1 MNTEFKKW
9 FIAERGKA
17 LATVLLTRR
26 EDLLVKET
34 KEENGLDYTVHIKT
48 PDNLG
53 DQPFG
58 VYVEASMTPVTLDGA
73 NKQLKPVM
81 EKVQSI
87 GRFAFPVC
95 VFYFTVKDDEGYYAW
110 AYEPVVPAEGGL
122 KLLLPAEAHCRKLNN
137 ESLAEIVSA
146 VKKWYD
152 IFHRTITSL
161 GNIEQAEVSV
171 GRKR

>member
-1 MNTEFKKW
+1 MNAEMKKW

-17 LATVLLTRR
+17 LALVLLTRR
-26 EDLLVKET
+26 DDLLVKET

-58 VYVEASMTPVTLDGA
+58 VYVASGMTPVTLDGA
-73 NKQLKPVM
+73 SKQLQPVM

-95 VFYFTVKDDEGYYAW
+95 VFYFTVKDDEGYHAW
-110 AYEPVVPAEGGL
+110 AYEPFVTPEGTL
-122 KLLLPAEAHCRKLNN
+122 KLLLPAEARCRKLNN

-146 VKKWYD
+146 VQRWYEG
-152 IFHRTITSL
+152 FYSTRTTS
-161 GNIEQAEVSV
+161 GSNSYQEPISE
-171 GRKR
+171 G